1 MYIYN
6 YNKLRLIM
14 KPFLILFILKLASS
28 YTSSSLPNL
37 LLSLSQTL
45 SPHLDSET
53 NHIYH
58 FDKELEDSI
67 LRGVA
72 EFLTFQS
79 EQDLFNTY
87 VISDLQ
93 CAPVFT
99 SLTSDVKV
107 LTTNYFGSGLTFA
120 GLSLEEE
127 CYESNKNFLYVT
139 YNPSDEQSTLSGQ
152 IYHFL
157 ERRNKSLG
165 LCLAANCTRYYT
177 EMLNMTKNMKFNN
190 YLVSQHQVQDLYL
203 HRSLFNTTQLLQQLE
218 QDRKFGVLHPL
229 IWVVITYFIIRL
241 LFTFIGFIMSNS
253 FDEESLRDDDFDV
266 KSLSKSEV
274 GDWAKESETLLTP
287 LKQKQ
292 PSKLIEFMTSL
303 SFVDLFRKL
312 FQLRSKLFDEKDIVL
327 ISGIRII
334 IFMFAVVAQNAF
346 YMIKQPHKA
355 SAVENLLKSNSF
367 VFVKFSIY
375 AFEGIKVLNGVLF
388 GYKLISYIRKLNHKG
403 ESFTLKNMLLFYM
416 KCLVYVVSFL
426 IIFFSTQALFL
437 EMGMRIKPSAHFE
450 FFSKELEE
458 DMECL
463 RNKFYI
469 FVPMYFQYLSK
480 EIGSTNQTCFKTAFF
495 TMSEFYCF
503 TLIIVVTY
511 IFLKLKAKCVE
522 TTFFILN
529 LLLIAGAYF
538 ISIERSTIVNTKLT
552 MQIVNGPMETL
563 AAPHMFFLFYFVGF
577 NIGIMFYFWANLEN
591 VYTEYNDILIGKKT
605 KMYLPFEYNLHLMK
619 VFSNI
624 AQWKKTM
631 LAVVFASLLLVA
643 PVSFHI
649 RLKEMQRDSM
659 IPVINSTDAV
669 MYVYEPIVY
678 SLLFSFC
685 VLFIMMSDQGSF
697 ILNFFRSKLFIGM
710 NRIFF
715 ACFNLFNFITQ
726 MFHGLYNADM
736 YLSVTNIFE
745 CAFTI
750 TFLTL
755 IVGIVFV
762 LMVEVVLR
770 VLHKMLFDR
779 EDSSLM
785 RTYSERVKK
794 DGLFPDE

>member
-1 MYIYN
+1 
-6 YNKLRLIM
+6 M
-14 KPFLILFILKLASS
+14 KPFFLLLILKLISS
-28 YTSSSLPNL
+28 YAYTYTSSSFPNL
-37 LLSLSQTL
+37 LLSLSAHIDL
-45 SPHLDSET
+45 KT
-53 NHIYH
+53 NNTYY
-58 FDKELEDSI
+58 FDKDLEPAILEGIVQFLTHQSEDS
-67 LRGVA
+67 
-72 EFLTFQS
+72 
-79 EQDLFNTY
+79 LFTTY
-87 VISDLQ
+87 VLSDPD
-93 CAPVFT
+93 CALVFA
-99 SLTSDVKV
+99 SYKSDIKI
-107 LTTNYFGSGLTFA
+107 LTTNYFSSGLTFA

-127 CYESNKNFLYVT
+127 CYENSKNFLYLT
-139 YNPSDEQSTLSGQ
+139 YTPSNETSTLSGQ
-152 IYHFL
+152 VYRFL
-157 ERRNKSLG
+157 ERRRKSLG
-165 LCLAANCTRYYT
+165 LCLAAECKKFYV
-177 EMLNMTKNMKFNN
+177 EMLNMTKNAKFNN
-190 YLVSQHQVQDLYL
+190 YLESVHQVRDVYL
-203 HRSLFNTTQLLQQLE
+203 HRNLFNTTQLIKELNN
-218 QDRKFGVLHPL
+218 DNTFGILNPL

-241 LFTFIGFIMSNS
+241 LFTFIGYVMSNS
-253 FDEESLRDDDFDV
+253 FDEESLRDDDFDA

-274 GDWAKESETLLTP
+274 GDWARESETLLTTP
-287 LKQKQ
+287 KQKQ
-292 PSKLIEFMTSL
+292 ASKLIEFMTSL

-334 IFMFAVVAQNAF
+334 VFMFAVVAQNAY

-355 SAVENLLKSNSF
+355 SAVMNLIQSHSF

-388 GYKLISYIRKLNHKG
+388 GYKLISYIRKLNHNG

-416 KCLVYVVSFL
+416 KCLVYVVSF
-426 IIFFSTQALFL
+426 IVIFFSTQALFL
-437 EMGMRIKPSAHFE
+437 EIGMKIKPSAHFE

-463 RNKFYI
+463 RNKPFI
-469 FVPMYFQYLSK
+469 FVPMYFQYLSE
-480 EIGSTNQTCFKTAFF
+480 EIGITNQTCFKTAFF

-503 TLIIVVTY
+503 TLIIIVTY
-511 IFLKLKAKCVE
+511 IFLKLKMKHLE
-522 TTFFILN
+522 TAFFIMN

-538 ISIERSTIVNTKLT
+538 ISIERSSIVNAQLT

-563 AAPHMFFLFYFVGF
+563 AMPHMFFLFYFVGF

-624 AQWKKTM
+624 TQWKKTI
-631 LAVVFASLLLVA
+631 LAIVFALLLLVA
-643 PVSFHI
+643 PVLFHI
-649 RLKEMQRDSM
+649 RLMYIQRDTM
-659 IPVINSTDAV
+659 VPIINNIDAV

-678 SLLFSFC
+678 SVMFSFC

-697 ILNFFRSKLFIGM
+697 ILNFFRSKLFIGI

-770 VLHKMLFDR
+770 IICKMLFER
-779 EDSSLM
+779 KASHM
-785 RTYSERVKK
+785 RTYSDRVKK